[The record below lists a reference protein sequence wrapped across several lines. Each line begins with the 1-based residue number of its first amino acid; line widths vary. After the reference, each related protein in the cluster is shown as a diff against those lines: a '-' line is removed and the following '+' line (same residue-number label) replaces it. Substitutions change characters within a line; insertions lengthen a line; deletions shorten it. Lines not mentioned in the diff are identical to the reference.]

1 MKWCGDN
8 KGERSTNRTVEVG
21 RRCCVSGRRLNHS
34 SMTPRSKAVNVFAE
48 PGRVEIIACCSQ
60 KHVEHF
66 VGGDMLTVK
75 NSVRRESNIK
85 SFLT

>member
-1 MKWCGDN
+1 MLCECKETEPLVHDP
-8 KGERSTNRTVEVG
+8 RS
-21 RRCCVSGRRLNHS
+21 
-34 SMTPRSKAVNVFAE
+34 SKAVNVFAE
-48 PGRVEIIACCSQ
+48 LGCVEIIVCCSQ

>member
-1 MKWCGDN
+1 MLCECKETEPLVHDH
-8 KGERSTNRTVEVG
+8 RST
-21 RRCCVSGRRLNHS
+21 
-34 SMTPRSKAVNVFAE
+34 AVNVFAE
-48 PGRVEIIACCSQ
+48 QGCVEIIVCCSQ